1 MSDANNPWV
10 NPGGPTEEPPRENRD
25 AAPLEPGDAATSSG
39 DKTDLTTNPEAT
51 SAEASSTK
59 KSSAET
65 TDGGGNKES
74 NEDYAHAQMQQQGA
88 NNQGSYQQADT
99 QVSNPW
105 SKPPSSYGW
114 SVVKPG
120 IIPIRPLKLTD
131 FFEAVFSLIR
141 FNPAGTLGLA
151 VLVGVIGALLA
162 GVSSAIVTNT
172 PIPEMGEDPQDM
184 ILAFIPV
191 GLQSIGSQLL
201 TGLLTLLAIPM
212 LVLVTLAAVRGYK
225 LNLQQVWTGAKPRLL
240 PALGAGIVISIITTT
255 VGLVTIAVVVAA
267 VILIVANSQ
276 IDSIHLVWVIPL
288 LAIVGILITALLNAR
303 FALTMPAVVE
313 EKLSPLKA
321 ISRSWRLSKGNTW
334 RLAGILILTMI
345 AVSVVV
351 GVISLPLSIGL
362 GVVVGLTSTTAATLS
377 ALSAAVTAISYAIS
391 FVLTTPIQAGVVTML
406 YVDQRIRK
414 EGFDMQLLNE
424 SQTH

>member
-25 AAPLEPGDAATSSG
+25 ADPLEPGDAATSSG
-39 DKTDLTTNPEAT
+39 EKTNPAT
-51 SAEASSTK
+51 GPEFTGAEEPG
-59 KSSAET
+59 AEKMSRE
-65 TDGGGNKES
+65 GNSEPKEGRA
-74 NEDYAHAQMQQQGA
+74 NAQMLPQGA
-88 NNQGSYQQADT
+88 NSQGNYQQTDT

-151 VLVGVIGALLA
+151 VLVGIIGALLA

-172 PIPEMGEDPQDM
+172 PMPELGEDPQQL

-225 LNLQQVWTGAKPRLL
+225 LNLKQVWAGAKPRLL

-255 VGLVTIAVVVAA
+255 VGLVTIAAVVAA
-267 VILIVANSQ
+267 AIFIVASSQ

-288 LAIVGILITALLNAR
+288 LAIVGILIAALLNAR

-321 ISRSWRLSKGNTW
+321 IFRSWRLSKGNTW

-345 AVSVVV
+345 AISVVV
-351 GVISLPLSIGL
+351 GVISMPLSIGL
-362 GVVVGLTSTTAATLS
+362 GVIVGLANTSAATLS

-391 FVLTTPIQAGVVTML
+391 FVLTIPIQAGVVTML